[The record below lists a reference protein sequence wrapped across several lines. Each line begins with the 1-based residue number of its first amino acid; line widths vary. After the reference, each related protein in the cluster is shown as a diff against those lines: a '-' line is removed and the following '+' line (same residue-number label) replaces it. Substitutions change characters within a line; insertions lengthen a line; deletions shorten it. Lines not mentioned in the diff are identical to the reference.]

1 MVNHPP
7 GCLDFITAGT
17 PDFWPL
23 IRQAFP
29 FESVVHP
36 KKDST
41 FLLPNETGYW
51 AYSLKKST
59 EDAKSPVAFKERI
72 NSPREKYKTSLE
84 FFQITRTPVSLYKN
98 LKRWYE
104 KIRLKF
110 MTKIIFICQ
119 TRLIDFWNQ
128 FYSFS
133 NTVDQCSFVLRCFL
147 WLELIF

>member
-7 GCLDFITAGT
+7 AAQILLQKMHQIFGLSSG
-17 PDFWPL
+17 
-23 IRQAFP
+23 R
-29 FESVVHP
+29 H
-36 KKDST
+36 
-41 FLLPNETGYW
+41 FLLSRWYILRRTLPPCCLMKLDTGLILSGR
-51 AYSLKKST
+51 AQNIQ
-59 EDAKSPVAFKERI
+59 SPMAFKERI

-84 FFQITRTPVSLYKN
+84 FWQIIRTPVSLCKN

-104 KIRLKF
+104 KIRLKL

-119 TRLIDFWNQ
+119 TSLIDFWNQ

>member
-1 MVNHPP
+1 MGNHPP
-7 GCLDFITAGT
+7 AAQILLQNFTRFLATHHVG
-17 PDFWPL
+17 
-23 IRQAFP
+23 FP
-29 FESVVHP
+29 SEQMVHP
-36 KKDST
+36 KKDYS

-59 EDAKSPVAFKERI
+59 KDAKSPIAFKETI

-84 FFQITRTPVSLYKN
+84 FWQIIRTPISLYKN
-98 LKRWYE
+98 LKRWYN

-133 NTVDQCSFVLRCFL
+133 NTVDQYLFVLHYFL